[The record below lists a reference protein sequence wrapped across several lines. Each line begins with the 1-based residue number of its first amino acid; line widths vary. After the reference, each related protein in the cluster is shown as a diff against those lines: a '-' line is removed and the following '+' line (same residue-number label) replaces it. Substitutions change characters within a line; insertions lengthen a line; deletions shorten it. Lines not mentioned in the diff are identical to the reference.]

1 MLDSIVTPEDQS
13 IAEGV
18 PAIGPITK
26 FNNPNP
32 LVDGFIDDAL

>member
-1 MLDSIVTPEDQS
+1 MLEDIVTPDDQS

-18 PAIGPITK
+18 PTIGPITK

-32 LVDGFIDDAL
+32 LVDGLGDGA